1 MIHLEHIFKKI
12 GQKHILHDFFLH
24 IEQGELVAIVGKS
37 GSGKT
42 TLLNIIGLLDG
53 EYEGNYLL
61 FGHSNVPVNTRTS
74 QKIIREQISYLF
86 QNFALIENESVEYN
100 LLMALKYTRLSKR
113 EKEESIKNIL
123 EKIGLANTLKQKISE
138 LSGGEQ
144 QRIAIARAL
153 LKPSNLILADEPT
166 GSLDQ
171 ENRDLILQFLIEMN
185 NRGKTVII
193 VTHDPY
199 IADKCQRIVR
209 L

>member
-12 GQKHILHDFFLH
+12 GQKHILHDFSLN

-53 EYEGNYLL
+53 EYEGDYLL

-86 QNFALIENESVEYN
+86 QNFALIENESVKYN
-100 LLMALKYTRLSKR
+100 LLMALKYTRLSKK

-123 EKIGLANTLKQKISE
+123 DKIGLASTLKQKISE

-153 LKPSNLILADEPT
+153 LKPSILADEPT

-185 NRGKTVII
+185 NSGKTVII